1 VSKIDEHHLEV
12 SFFIQN
18 SLHVFPTRKREKK
31 ASALDARE
39 NDFDDDF
46 DDFDD
51 DDKNDD
57 DDFDDFDDDWNER
70 GETTRTRTPIIRR
83 ESRRPRR
90 RL

>member
-1 VSKIDEHHLEV
+1 MS
-12 SFFIQN
+12 N
-18 SLHVFPTRKREKK
+18 THVFPTIRKREKK
-31 ASALDARE
+31 ASFALLDARE

-46 DDFDD
+46 DDSDDD
-51 DDKNDD
+51 DDKKDD
-57 DDFDDFDDDWNER
+57 DDFDDDDFDDDDDWNER

>member
-1 VSKIDEHHLEV
+1 MS
-12 SFFIQN
+12 N
-18 SLHVFPTRKREKK
+18 THVFPTIRKREKK
-31 ASALDARE
+31 ASFALLDARE

-51 DDKNDD
+51 DDDKNDDDDFD

-70 GETTRTRTPIIRR
+70 GETTRTRTPLIRR

>member
-1 VSKIDEHHLEV
+1 MS
-12 SFFIQN
+12 N
-18 SLHVFPTRKREKK
+18 THVFPTIRKREKK
-31 ASALDARE
+31 ASFALLDARE

-51 DDKNDD
+51 DDDKNDDDDFD

-70 GETTRTRTPIIRR
+70 GETTRTRTPIIIRR